1 MKTLKLTFRSGSHST
16 RTMQLKY
23 VAEELDEATIKQAMQ
38 EIGEL
43 QLFENKGVQLYVNP
57 VYVNPVK
64 AEYVDTEEKVVFA
77 AED

>member
-1 MKTLKLTFRSGSHST
+1 MKS
-16 RTMQLKY
+16 

-38 EIGEL
+38 GISEL
-43 QLFENKGVQLYVNP
+43 QLFENKGVQLYVD
-57 VYVNPVK
+57 PVK

>member
-16 RTMQLKY
+16 RTIQLKY

-38 EIGEL
+38 GISEL
-43 QLFENKGVQLYVNP
+43 QLFENKGVQLYVDP
-57 VYVNPVK
+57 IK

-77 AED
+77 TEN

>member
-23 VAEELDEATIKQAMQ
+23 VAEELDEATIKQA
-38 EIGEL
+38 IGEL
-43 QLFENKGVQLYVNP
+43 QLFENKGVQLYVD
-57 VYVNPVK
+57 PVK

>member
-16 RTMQLKY
+16 RTIQLKY

-38 EIGEL
+38 GISEL
-43 QLFENKGVQLYVNP
+43 QLFENKGVQLYVD
-57 VYVNPVK
+57 PVK

-77 AED
+77 AAD

>member
-1 MKTLKLTFRSGSHST
+1 MITLKLTFRSGSHCT
-16 RTMQLKY
+16 RAMQLKY

-43 QLFENKGVQLYVNP
+43 QLFENKGVQLYVD
-57 VYVNPVK
+57 PVK

>member
-16 RTMQLKY
+16 RTIQLKY
-23 VAEELDEATIKQAMQ
+23 VAEELDEATIKQAMK

-43 QLFENKGVQLYVNP
+43 QLFEHKCVQLYVD
-57 VYVNPVK
+57 PVK
-64 AEYVDTEEKVVFA
+64 AEYVDAEEKVVFA

>member
-43 QLFENKGVQLYVNP
+43 QLFENKGVQKAFTKLLWVLFLLY
-57 VYVNPVK
+57 
-64 AEYVDTEEKVVFA
+64 ATA
-77 AED
+77 

>member
-16 RTMQLKY
+16 RTIQLKY

-38 EIGEL
+38 EISGL
-43 QLFENKGVQLYVNP
+43 QLFENKGIQLYVDP
-57 VYVNPVK
+57 IK

-77 AED
+77 TEN

>member
-16 RTMQLKY
+16 RTIQLKY

-38 EIGEL
+38 GISDL
-43 QLFENKGVQLYVNP
+43 QLFETKGVQLYVD
-57 VYVNPVK
+57 PVK

-77 AED
+77 TED

>member
-16 RTMQLKY
+16 RTIQLKY
-23 VAEELDEATIKQAMQ
+23 VAEELDEATIKQAMK

-43 QLFENKGVQLYVNP
+43 QLFENKGVQLYVD
-57 VYVNPVK
+57 PVK
-64 AEYVDTEEKVVFA
+64 VEYVDTEEKVVFA

>member
-16 RTMQLKY
+16 RTIQLKY

-38 EIGEL
+38 GISEL
-43 QLFENKGVQLYVNP
+43 QLFENKGVQLYVD
-57 VYVNPVK
+57 PVK

-77 AED
+77 NED

>member
-43 QLFENKGVQLYVNP
+43 QLFENKGVQLYVDP
-57 VYVNPVK
+57 VT
-64 AEYVDTEEKVVFA
+64 AEYVDTDEKVVFA

>member
-16 RTMQLKY
+16 RTIQLKY
-23 VAEELDEATIKQAMQ
+23 VAEELDEATIKQAMK

-43 QLFENKGVQLYVNP
+43 QLFENKGVQLYVD
-57 VYVNPVK
+57 PVK

-77 AED
+77 AKD

>member
-43 QLFENKGVQLYVNP
+43 QLFENKGVQLYVD
-57 VYVNPVK
+57 PVK
-64 AEYVDTEEKVVFA
+64 AEYVDTEENVVFA

>member
-16 RTMQLKY
+16 RTIQLKY
-23 VAEELDEATIKQAMQ
+23 VAEELDEATIKQAMK

-43 QLFENKGVQLYVNP
+43 QLFENKGVQLYVD
-57 VYVNPVK
+57 PVK

-77 AED
+77 TED

>member
-16 RTMQLKY
+16 RTIQLKY
-23 VAEELDEATIKQAMQ
+23 VAEELDEATIKQAMK

-43 QLFENKGVQLYVNP
+43 QLFENKGVQLYVD
-57 VYVNPVK
+57 PVK
-64 AEYVDTEEKVVFA
+64 AEYVDTEEKVVFV

>member
-16 RTMQLKY
+16 RTIQLKY
-23 VAEELDEATIKQAMQ
+23 VAEELDEATIKQAMK

-43 QLFENKGVQLYVNP
+43 QLFENKGVQLYVD
-57 VYVNPVK
+57 PVK
-64 AEYVDTEEKVVFA
+64 AEYVDTAEKVVFA

>member
-16 RTMQLKY
+16 RTIQLKY
-23 VAEELDEATIKQAMQ
+23 VAEELDEATIKQAMK

-43 QLFENKGVQLYVNP
+43 QLFENKGVQLYVD
-57 VYVNPVK
+57 PVK
-64 AEYVDTEEKVVFA
+64 AEYVDTEEKVVFS

>member
-38 EIGEL
+38 EIGEFFTPEL
-43 QLFENKGVQLYVNP
+43 NEMPDKSCCTMSCQ
-57 VYVNPVK
+57 VYSSNIN
-64 AEYVDTEEKVVFA
+64 FN
-77 AED
+77 

>member
-57 VYVNPVK
+57 VK
-64 AEYVDTEEKVVFA
+64 DEYVDTEEKVVFA

>member
-16 RTMQLKY
+16 RTIQLKY
-23 VAEELDEATIKQAMQ
+23 VAEELDEATIKQAMK

-43 QLFENKGVQLYVNP
+43 QL
-57 VYVNPVK
+57 PVK

>member
-16 RTMQLKY
+16 RTIQLKY
-23 VAEELDEATIKQAMQ
+23 VAEELDEATIKQAMN

-43 QLFENKGVQLYVNP
+43 QLFENKGVQLYVD
-57 VYVNPVK
+57 PVK

>member
-16 RTMQLKY
+16 STIQLKY

-38 EIGEL
+38 EISGL
-43 QLFENKGVQLYVNP
+43 QLFENKGVQLYVDP
-57 VYVNPVK
+57 IK

-77 AED
+77 TEN